1 MNSTV
6 PSIGNKF
13 RAVAGSQSS
22 QIQPMY
28 FMAVAGSQSSQIQ
41 PRCFM
46 VAMQPEKPIEICTF
60 LIFSVHL
67 YSYNI
72 FTVQL
77 YLLWPIATI
86 VILLYS
92 YFVHLFLTVHL
103 YLRQLWQLKK
113 VNTTKVFYGSYAARK
128 TFRL

>member
-113 VNTTKVFYGSYAARK
+113 VNTTKVLYGSYAARK

>member
-6 PSIGNKF
+6 PSMGNKF
-13 RAVAGSQSS
+13 MAVAGSQSS

-77 YLLWPIATI
+77 YLI
-86 VILLYS
+86 VANSYNCHFIVLLLCPS
-92 YFVHLFLTVHL
+92 VFNCTFVLKAVVAAKVGK
-103 YLRQLWQLKK
+103 YNQGILWQLCSQKH
-113 VNTTKVFYGSYAARK
+113 
-128 TFRL
+128 L

>member
-1 MNSTV
+1 MTMNSTV

-103 YLRQLWQLKK
+103 YLRQLWQLK
-113 VNTTKVFYGSYAARK
+113 
-128 TFRL
+128 